1 MKSDTHS
8 SPTLR
13 WDIFCR
19 VIDNH
24 GDLGVCWRLCA
35 DLAQRG
41 HTVRL
46 WVDDA
51 SALAWMAPQGCTGV
65 AVHAW
70 PSSNYDYTDC
80 ADVMIEAF
88 GCELPEHV
96 QGMIAAQQ
104 TPPVVWINLEYL
116 SAEDFVERCHG
127 LPSPVMSG
135 PAKGCT
141 KWFFY
146 PGFTPA
152 TGGLLREPN
161 LLKRQAAFNPD
172 DWLAQLGLPL
182 SADAQRVSLFCYE
195 PAVLS
200 TWLQQLA
207 NQPTPIDVLVAPGR
221 PQAAVQATLHN
232 LGWTCSA
239 DSGLLDSSVTQGQ
252 LALHALPHLSQTNFD
267 HLLWSCDLNMVR
279 GEDSLVRALWAAK
292 PFVWHIYPQ
301 DDNAHHDKLEAFLDW
316 LQAPTRLREFH
327 CAWNGISKTLTA
339 PTPTDLATWQTITQT
354 ARQRLLGQTDLTTQL
369 SLLTLKSL
377 VK

>member
-1 MKSDTHS
+1 MKFDPPS
-8 SPTLR
+8 SPSLR

-65 AVHAW
+65 AVHVW
-70 PSSNYDYTDC
+70 PTSNNDYPDC
-80 ADVMIEAF
+80 ADVVIEAF

-96 QGMIAAQQ
+96 QSTIAAKQS
-104 TPPVVWINLEYL
+104 PPVVWINLEYL

-152 TGGLLREPN
+152 TGGLLCEPDFWSA
-161 LLKRQAAFNPD
+161 K
-172 DWLAQLGLPL
+172 L
-182 SADAQRVSLFCYE
+182 SSTPMIGWQNWACHCAKMQGACLCFATSL
-195 PAVLS
+195 
-200 TWLQQLA
+200 
-207 NQPTPIDVLVAPGR
+207 R
-221 PQAAVQATLHN
+221 
-232 LGWTCSA
+232 CSA
-239 DSGLLDSSVTQGQ
+239 HGCNS
-252 LALHALPHLSQTNFD
+252 SQT
-267 HLLWSCDLNMVR
+267 
-279 GEDSLVRALWAAK
+279 
-292 PFVWHIYPQ
+292 Y
-301 DDNAHHDKLEAFLDW
+301 
-316 LQAPTRLREFH
+316 
-327 CAWNGISKTLTA
+327 LT
-339 PTPTDLATWQTITQT
+339 PSIC
-354 ARQRLLGQTDLTTQL
+354 
-369 SLLTLKSL
+369 S
-377 VK
+377 

>member
-8 SPTLR
+8 SPSLR

-24 GDLGVCWRLCA
+24 GDLGVCWRLCS

-46 WVDDA
+46 WVDEA
-51 SALAWMAPQGCTGV
+51 SALAWMAPEGCTGV
-65 AVHAW
+65 AVRAW
-70 PSSNYDYTDC
+70 PASNNDYPDC
-80 ADVMIEAF
+80 ADVVIEAF

-96 QGMIAAQQ
+96 QSTIAAKQS
-104 TPPVVWINLEYL
+104 PPVVWINLEYL

-141 KWFFY
+141 KWCFY

-152 TGGLLREPN
+152 TGGLLCEPD
-161 LLKRQAAFNPD
+161 LLERQAKFNSD
-172 DWLAQLGLPL
+172 DWLAKLGLPL
-182 SADAQRVSLFCYE
+182 RKDARRVSLFCYE

-200 TWLQQLA
+200 IWLQQLA
-207 NQPTPIDVLVAPGR
+207 NLSTPIDLLVAPGR
-221 PQAAVQATLHN
+221 PQAAIKAALQS
-232 LGWTCSA
+232 LGWTNSA
-239 DSGLLDSSVTQGQ
+239 SAWQQGGSAVQGQ
-252 LALHALPHLSQTNFD
+252 LSLHPLPYLSQTDFD

-316 LQAPTRLREFH
+316 LQAPTSLREFH
-327 CAWNGISKTLTA
+327 HAWNGISKAVNTPA
-339 PTPTDLATWQTITQT
+339 PTELATWLTITQ
-354 ARQRLLGQTDLTTQL
+354 AACQRLHLQIDLTTQL
-369 SLLTLKSL
+369 SFLTLKSL

>member
-1 MKSDTHS
+1 M
-8 SPTLR
+8 R
-13 WDIFCR
+13 WDVFCR

-41 HTVRL
+41 QRVRL

-65 AVHAW
+65 NVHAW
-70 PSSNYDYTDC
+70 PASKSDYTDC
-80 ADVMIEAF
+80 ADVVIEAF

-96 QGMIAAQQ
+96 QSTIASQQ
-104 TPPVVWINLEYL
+104 PTPVVWINLEYL

-152 TGGLLREPN
+152 TGGLLREPD
-161 LLKRQAAFNPD
+161 LQKRQAAFIPD
-172 DWLAQLGLPL
+172 EWLNQLNLPL
-182 SADAQRVSLFCYE
+182 RMHAQRMSLFCYE

-200 TWLQQLA
+200 TWLKQLA
-207 NQPTPIDVLVAPGR
+207 KQPLPVDILVARGR
-221 PQAAVQATLHN
+221 PQAAVKTALDH
-232 LGWTCSA
+232 LGWANTASTWQQGISSA
-239 DSGLLDSSVTQGQ
+239 QGQ
-252 LALHALPHLSQTNFD
+252 LVLHPLPYLSQTDFD

-279 GEDSLVRALWAAK
+279 GEDSLVRALWAGK

-301 DDNAHHDKLEAFLDW
+301 DDNAHHVKLEAFLNS
-316 LQAPTRLREFH
+316 LQAPTSLREFH
-327 CAWNGISKTLTA
+327 LAWNGISTSFTTPDSEVLKTWLTA
-339 PTPTDLATWQTITQT
+339 TQ
-354 ARQRLLGQTDLTTQL
+354 AMRQRLQWQVDLTTQL
-369 SLLTLKSL
+369 LLHTFKTTF
-377 VK
+377 KN

>member
-8 SPTLR
+8 SPGLR

-46 WVDDA
+46 WVDEA
-51 SALAWMAPQGCTGV
+51 SALAWMAPQGCKGV

-70 PSSNYDYTDC
+70 PASNNDYPDC
-80 ADVMIEAF
+80 ADVVIEAF

-96 QGMIAAQQ
+96 QSTIAAKQS
-104 TPPVVWINLEYL
+104 PPVVWINLEYL

-146 PGFTPA
+146 PGFTSA
-152 TGGLLREPN
+152 TGGLLREPD
-161 LLKRQAAFNPD
+161 LLERQAAFDPKA
-172 DWLAQLGLPL
+172 WLAQLGLPIRV
-182 SADAQRVSLFCYE
+182 DAQRVSLFCYE
-195 PAVLS
+195 PALLS
-200 TWLQQLA
+200 TWMQQLA
-207 NQPTPIDVLVAPGR
+207 NQPTLTDVLVAPGR
-221 PQAAVQATLHN
+221 PQAAVNAALHS
-232 LGWTCSA
+232 LGWISEASA
-239 DSGLLDSSVTQGQ
+239 WQKGDSAVQGQ
-252 LALHALPHLSQTNFD
+252 LSLHPLPYLSQTEFD

-301 DDNAHHDKLEAFLDW
+301 DDHAHHVKLEAFLDW
-316 LQAPTRLREFH
+316 LQAPISLREFH
-327 CAWNGISKTLTA
+327 HAWNGISTTLSSTA
-339 PTPTDLATWQTITQT
+339 PKELATWQSSTHV
-354 ARQRLLGQTDLTTQL
+354 ALKRLQDQTDLASQL

-377 VK
+377 PK